1 MRIYE
6 RTRQFSLEQIEVK
19 YETRAGQD
27 NSSELS
33 DNFKYGSQVG
43 GGEGWREM
51 SYSTLIL

>member
-43 GGEGWREM
+43 GEGRGGDM